1 MSRHRLSI
9 SIGSSRRRSVASR
22 GSYGA
27 RPQCQLTQQISFAP
41 NVTPISYDQ
50 PDDDDIMIGEEE
62 EGSMLFPAS
71 TEPRSEPKRKTKS
84 KDPNHIPR
92 PANAFMLFRADF
104 VRQKHV
110 PGSIETNHGSLSK
123 IIGSI
128 WHGLPLNEKKKWEAR
143 ARQEKARHKR
153 QYPDYQF
160 RPIHNKSKAKAKAKL
175 TKSKKSVPKQRPA
188 EVDEKRCEDVASLL
202 LGGKKGDELAEA
214 VRQLDQ
220 TRLALGLVGRRSS
233 SVPPE
238 VDMAGGPIQLPSLLS
253 SDSLPRRPSST
264 QPFVY
269 LPYPPPVFELN
280 YPAPT
285 LPEVNTSLFSH
296 LNPFAATCPPP
307 APFHHVSISPFE
319 QVEYVSPFDCPPPS
333 LASSSVYS
341 SSQGSSQ
348 GSSSQASSPGPEE
361 LPVFAPQPQMPAF
374 EWMPKEQR
382 MSLADIHDVS
392 MVPQETRLSISSHL
406 GRSWNE
412 ISDEWSR
419 LALSGGR
426 FSLSD
431 ILFNAEDMSMGAVP
445 DFGEFANN

>member
-9 SIGSSRRRSVASR
+9 SIGSSRRRSIASR

-27 RPQCQLTQQISFAP
+27 RGQPTQQISFAP
-41 NVTPISYDQ
+41 NVTPVSYDQ
-50 PDDDDIMIGEEE
+50 PEDDDVMMDEDEET
-62 EGSMLFPAS
+62 LFPAS
-71 TEPRSEPKRKTKS
+71 TEPRPAPKRKGKS
-84 KDPNHIPR
+84 RDPNHVPR

-104 VRQKHV
+104 VRQKHI

-123 IIGSI
+123 IIGGI
-128 WHGLPLNEKKKWEAR
+128 WHGLPLNEKKKWDAR
-143 ARQEKARHKR
+143 ARQEKARHKK

-160 RPIHNKSKAKAKAKL
+160 RPVHNKSKAKGRAKTKG
-175 TKSKKSVPKQRPA
+175 TKSKKNPAPKQLSA

-233 SVPPE
+233 SVPPD
-238 VDMAGGPIQLPSLLS
+238 VDFAGGPIQLPSLLPAG
-253 SDSLPRRPSST
+253 SLPRRPSST
-264 QPFVY
+264 QPYVY
-269 LPYPPPVFELN
+269 LPYPGPPPVFEPT
-280 YPAPT
+280 YPPPT

-296 LNPFAATCPPP
+296 LNPFATACTEPTPG
-307 APFHHVSISPFE
+307 FHHISPFE
-319 QVEYVSPFDCPPPS
+319 QVDYSPFDYPPPS
-333 LASSSVYS
+333 LAPSSVYS

-374 EWMPKEQR
+374 DWMPKEQR
-382 MSLADIHDVS
+382 MSLADIHDVT
-392 MVPQETRLSISSHL
+392 MVPQEARLSISEHF
-406 GRSWNE
+406 GRSWE
-412 ISDEWSR
+412 QISDEWSR
-419 LALSGGR
+419 MTLSGGR

-431 ILFNAEDMSMGAVP
+431 ILFNAEEMSMGAVP
-445 DFGEFANN
+445 DFGVFANN

>member
-9 SIGSSRRRSVASR
+9 SLGVQSSRRRSAASHS
-22 GSYGA
+22 SYGT
-27 RPQCQLTQQISFAP
+27 RSQGQPTQQISFAP
-41 NVTPISYDQ
+41 NVTPVSYDQ
-50 PDDDDIMIGEEE
+50 PDDDDIVMADE
-62 EGSMLFPAS
+62 EGSILFPAS
-71 TEPRSEPKRKTKS
+71 TEPRTEPKRKTKS

-128 WHGLPLNEKKKWEAR
+128 WHGLPLHEKKKWDTR
-143 ARQEKARHKR
+143 ARQEKARHKK

-160 RPIHNKSKAKAKAKL
+160 RPVHNKNKVKGKPKS
-175 TKSKKSVPKQRPA
+175 TKSKKKSAPKSRPT

-220 TRLALGLVGRRSS
+220 TRITLGLVGRRSS

-238 VDMAGGPIQLPSLLS
+238 VDFAGGPIQLPLLLS

-269 LPYPPPVFELN
+269 LPYPPPVFEPS
-280 YPAPT
+280 YPAPC
-285 LPEVNTSLFSH
+285 LPEVNTSLFAH

-307 APFHHVSISPFE
+307 APLQNMSVSPFE
-319 QVEYVSPFDCPPPS
+319 QVEYISPFDCPPS

-348 GSSSQASSPGPEE
+348 GGSSQASSPGPEE

-374 EWMPKEQR
+374 DWMPKEQR
-382 MSLADIHDVS
+382 MSLANIHDVT
-392 MVPQETRLSISSHL
+392 MVPQDTRLSISSHF
-406 GRSWNE
+406 GRPWEE

-419 LALSGGR
+419 LTLSSGR

-431 ILFNAEDMSMGAVP
+431 VLFSAEDMSMGAVP
-445 DFGEFANN
+445 DFSEFSN

>member
-9 SIGSSRRRSVASR
+9 SLGSSRRRSLASR
-22 GSYGA
+22 GSYGT
-27 RPQCQLTQQISFAP
+27 RPQGQPTQQISFAP
-41 NVTPISYDQ
+41 NVTPVSYDQ
-50 PDDDDIMIGEEE
+50 PDDDDAAMGDEDED
-62 EGSMLFPAS
+62 SMLFPAS
-71 TEPRSEPKRKTKS
+71 TEPRPESKRKPKS

-123 IIGSI
+123 IIGGI

-143 ARQEKARHKR
+143 ARQEKARHKK
-153 QYPDYQF
+153 QYPTYQF
-160 RPIHNKSKAKAKAKL
+160 RPVHNKNKKGKTKS
-175 TKSKKSVPKQRPA
+175 TKSKKKAAPKQRPV
-188 EVDEKRCEDVASLL
+188 EVDEKRCQDVASLL
-202 LGGKKGDELAEA
+202 LDGKKGDELAEA

-220 TRLALGLVGRRSS
+220 TRLALGLVSRRSS

-238 VDMAGGPIQLPSLLS
+238 LDLAGGPIQLPSLLS

-269 LPYPPPVFELN
+269 LPYPPPVFESN
-280 YPAPT
+280 YLPPA
-285 LPEVNTSLFSH
+285 LPEVNTSLFSS

-307 APFHHVSISPFE
+307 PSFHHVSVSPFE
-319 QVEYVSPFDCPPPS
+319 QVDYVGPFDYPPPS
-333 LASSSVYS
+333 LAPSSVYS

-361 LPVFAPQPQMPAF
+361 LPVYAPQPQMPAF
-374 EWMPKEQR
+374 GWMPKEQR
-382 MSLADIHDVS
+382 MSLADIHDVT
-392 MVPQETRLSISSHL
+392 MVPQETRLSISSHF
-406 GRSWNE
+406 GRSWE
-412 ISDEWSR
+412 DISDEWSR
-419 LALSGGR
+419 MAVTGGR

-431 ILFNAEDMSMGAVP
+431 ILFSAEDMSMGAVP
-445 DFGEFANN
+445 DFGEFGN